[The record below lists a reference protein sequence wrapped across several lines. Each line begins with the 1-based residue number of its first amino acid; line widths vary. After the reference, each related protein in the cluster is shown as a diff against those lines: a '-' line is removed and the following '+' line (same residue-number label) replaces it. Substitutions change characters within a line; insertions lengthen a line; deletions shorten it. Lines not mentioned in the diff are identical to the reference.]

1 MGFEHILY
9 EGDDY
14 YLRQQDNTGSGNLA
28 VFVIF
33 ILIMC
38 GLFGL
43 IFPVIG
49 LITLSS
55 NEPLSGFIYLFTG
68 TLLLNIFFRGL
79 GLIIARAKRV
89 RKEAL
94 YNTKE
99 DTLYPLTLES
109 IIKFIIV
116 SLLIALIAGS
126 VSYINAQ
133 TIMFP
138 LLGFVVWL
146 MLLWFMPK
154 WFKTHP
160 LGMRLMHGATQPS
173 DASHTTNDTHEKPLY
188 DPSNR
193 YWLLP
198 KSIGSLKVADALLDA
213 SGNEVITMERM
224 KHGHVSVFFHHRQ
237 DGKIPFYL
245 ESPSQPDGECQLLND
260 ANEIIATIGPIMR
273 PSIQVSFRKLNYED
287 KILKGTFL
295 LYREHRETFLN
306 DEPFFTIKSEKYNK
320 KRAVAID
327 IHQPDQRDMA
337 IVLAIAI
344 IYRGQL

>member
-1 MGFEHILY
+1 MIT
-9 EGDDY
+9 
-14 YLRQQDNTGSGNLA
+14 LRQEEHTGSSNLA
-28 VFVIF
+28 VFVVF
-33 ILIMC
+33 MLIMC

-43 IFPVIG
+43 ILPIMG
-49 LITLSS
+49 LIELS
-55 NEPLSGFIYLFTG
+55 NIAPLSGFIYLFSG

-94 YNTKE
+94 YNAKE
-99 DTLYPLTLES
+99 DTSYPLTLES
-109 IIKFIIV
+109 IVKFIIV

-126 VSYINAQ
+126 VSTINAL
-133 TIMFP
+133 TITFP

-146 MLLWFMPK
+146 VLLWFMPK

-160 LGMRLMHGATQPS
+160 LGMRLMHGSSPLS
-173 DASHTTNDTHEKPLY
+173 DATEATKDTHEKPLY

-198 KSIGSLKVADALLDA
+198 KSIGSLKVADALLDV

-224 KHGHVSVFFHHRQ
+224 KHGRVRVFFHHRQ
-237 DGKIPFYL
+237 DEKMPFYL

-260 ANEIIATIGPIMR
+260 AHEIIATISPIMR
-273 PSIQVSFRKLNYED
+273 PSIQVSFRNLNYED
-287 KILKGTFL
+287 KILKGASL

-306 DEPFFTIKSEKYNK
+306 DEPFFTITSEKYNK

-327 IHQPDQRDMA
+327 IHQPDQGDLA
-337 IVLAIAI
+337 IALAIAI